1 MVENLLFWVVENII
15 FWVVEYVI
23 FWVVENRVFWVYEN
37 MVFWAVDVIFSVVG
51 NMALCENMIFWVVG
65 PFLEG
70 GIHAFG
76 WSFLLIVWW
85 LEPVV
90 TPVGLKVL

>member
-1 MVENLLFWVVENII
+1 MVENLIFWVVENII
-15 FWVVEYVI
+15 FWVVDSLIFGVVDNVI
-23 FWVVENRVFWVYEN
+23 FFWVVEN
-37 MVFWAVDVIFSVVG
+37 
-51 NMALCENMIFWVVG
+51 MIWG
-65 PFLEG
+65 GRPFLEG